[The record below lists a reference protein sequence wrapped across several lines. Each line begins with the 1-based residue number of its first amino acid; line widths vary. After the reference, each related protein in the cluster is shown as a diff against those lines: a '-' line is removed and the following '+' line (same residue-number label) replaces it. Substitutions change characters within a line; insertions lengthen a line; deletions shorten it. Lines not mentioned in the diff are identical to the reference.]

1 MLILS
6 KEKREIGPWKG
17 VGPSSDIWA
26 EWRGIDWIEFVL
38 GIIYICVADWF
49 YIFLINYP
57 L

>member
-38 GIIYICVADWF
+38 GIIYICV
-49 YIFLINYP
+49 
-57 L
+57 